1 MSVTASD
8 DVDITSTSTTS
19 IPEQDPSLVLT
30 DETKSVPASSFK
42 PASQT
47 NAKGPVTLLRRQPTT
62 TSSTPQSSRQATP
75 SIAGDITQP
84 STPSSRAD
92 AAQNAGKEMV
102 DPALLE
108 AFANPM
114 NRQYLLQLE
123 ASLNN
128 FVSQARYSSSPIT
141 GTLAYLW

>member
-19 IPEQDPSLVLT
+19 MPEPDLSLPLEDSKSLPSS
-30 DETKSVPASSFK
+30 TKTVSPTS
-42 PASQT
+42 
-47 NAKGPVTLLRRQPTT
+47 AKGPVTLLRRQLPAGTT
-62 TSSTPQSSRQATP
+62 LSTPHYSRQATP
-75 SIAGDITQP
+75 GISGDATQP
-84 STPSSRAD
+84 STPSSKAD
-92 AAQNAGKEMV
+92 VGPPASASKEMV

-128 FVSQARYSSSPIT
+128 FVSQARYPSPNST
-141 GTLAYLW
+141 GAE